1 MFPTSDSSQTIIDT
15 LLEAAE
21 KAGVEIYRQQKV
33 FGISRGD
40 NGKFTVEL
48 KESTEYFDAIILAT
62 GSKADGHEFAQTLG
76 HTIVKPVPSLFTLN
90 TKHQVKEGGMLH
102 GLSGISVPK
111 ARVTFKVD
119 VEGKKKKQVVFQE
132 GPLLVTHNGISGPAT
147 LRLSAFGARQF
158 HQANY
163 RGDVFVHWAPELGS
177 AEEVTAM
184 LWDCKATMPKRAVST
199 SCPLVLS
206 EQLSAIPRRLWA
218 AMVTESGFEKE
229 TTWNEAPKKKVG
241 ALARMVS
248 ECVLDVTGKSVF
260 KDEFVTAGGVSLKEI
275 DMKSMESKK
284 CPGLF
289 LCGEVIDVDG
299 VTGGFNFMN
308 CWSTGYTAGSGAAEY
323 VAAN

>member
-1 MFPTSDSSQTIIDT
+1 M
-15 LLEAAE
+15 
-21 KAGVEIYRQQKV
+21 

-102 GLSGISVPK
+102 GLSGISVPT
-111 ARVTFKVD
+111 ARLTFKVD

-163 RGDVFVHWAPELGS
+163 QGNVFVHWAP
-177 AEEVTAM
+177 
-184 LWDCKATMPKRAVST
+184 
-199 SCPLVLS
+199 
-206 EQLSAIPRRLWA
+206 
-218 AMVTESGFEKE
+218 GFGYCRGGYSHVMGLQSYGLDFLP
-229 TTWNEAPKKKVG
+229 TVA
-241 ALARMVS
+241 
-248 ECVLDVTGKSVF
+248 CVVF
-260 KDEFVTAGGVSLKEI
+260 S
-275 DMKSMESKK
+275 
-284 CPGLF
+284 F
-289 LCGEVIDVDG
+289 LCPRGLVG
-299 VTGGFNFMN
+299 
-308 CWSTGYTAGSGAAEY
+308 
-323 VAAN
+323 